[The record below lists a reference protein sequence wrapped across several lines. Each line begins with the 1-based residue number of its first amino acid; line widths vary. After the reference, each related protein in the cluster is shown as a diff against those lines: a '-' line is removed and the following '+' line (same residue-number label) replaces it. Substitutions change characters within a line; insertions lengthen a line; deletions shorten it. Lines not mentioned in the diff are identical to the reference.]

1 MSMSIFELTTI
12 LFLILAYNRVILEW
26 EGRLDNE

>member
-1 MSMSIFELTTI
+1 MSILELTMI

-26 EGRLDNE
+26 EGKLDNE